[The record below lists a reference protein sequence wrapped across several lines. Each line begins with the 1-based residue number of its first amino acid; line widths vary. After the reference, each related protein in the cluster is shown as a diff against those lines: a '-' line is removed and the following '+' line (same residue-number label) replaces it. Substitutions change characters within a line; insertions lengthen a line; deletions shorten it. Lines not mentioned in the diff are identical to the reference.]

1 MAGANALALA
11 ANISAQPAGLPGKIV
26 FQDGRNNIYVYDL
39 TSGDVRWLT
48 NGFDPNVTRDGSRVT
63 FVRGGGD
70 VNGVWTINIDGSN
83 ERKIHGGG
91 EIMRGPKWSPDG
103 NWIVFSRNNTN
114 WKCFDLEFF
123 GCVSFFELQGK
134 FPQIPPPILYR
145 IFIRGADRLEFP
157 NWIITRINADGGEF
171 RDLNAL
177 DSAVSPDWNEAGIVY
192 QAKPGLEITEDT
204 PDGRTRSVQHD
215 GWDWDPDWQPGGG
228 RIVYQSKEGS
238 HWEIWSINP
247 DGSGVFALTH
257 PETTLV
263 DQLPSNVAPA
273 FSPDGQNIVYL
284 SNRTEDE
291 EAGPWRLWVMDNG
304 GGNKRPLPIDITI
317 DYGFSSD
324 QVASWAQ

>member
-1 MAGANALALA
+1 MSRSSRHYAIFETAAGWCGIA
-11 ANISAQPAGLPGKIV
+11 
-26 FQDGRNNIYVYDL
+26 
-39 TSGDVRWLT
+39 
-48 NGFDPNVTRDGSRVT
+48 
-63 FVRGGGD
+63 
-70 VNGVWTINIDGSN
+70 
-83 ERKIHGGG
+83 
-91 EIMRGPKWSPDG
+91 
-103 NWIVFSRNNTN
+103 
-114 WKCFDLEFF
+114 
-123 GCVSFFELQGK
+123 
-134 FPQIPPPILYR
+134 
-145 IFIRGADRLEFP
+145 
-157 NWIITRINADGGEF
+157 
-171 RDLNAL
+171 
-177 DSAVSPDWNEAGIVY
+177 WNEAGIVY